1 MTLDCCR
8 RLQNFEPNRR
18 SMFSRGFYLRL
29 HKKVFQV
36 SIIVDV
42 FVFAREGA
50 VKGNCE
56 LKKI

>member
-1 MTLDCCR
+1 MSVPKQR
-8 RLQNFEPNRR
+8 NN
-18 SMFSRGFYLRL
+18 G
-29 HKKVFQV
+29 HVGV
-36 SIIVDV
+36 IVDV

>member
-1 MTLDCCR
+1 
-8 RLQNFEPNRR
+8 
-18 SMFSRGFYLRL
+18 MFSRVFYFSIS
-29 HKKVFQV
+29 KIDGSVWCGYTNKFFQV

>member
-1 MTLDCCR
+1 
-8 RLQNFEPNRR
+8 
-18 SMFSRGFYLRL
+18 MFSRVFYFSLS
-29 HKKVFQV
+29 KIDGSVFQV